1 MLDFHRKVCTRH
13 DYHNLSSEFIH
24 EESVNFI
31 AEKYSQKLDILIF
44 LKGIEYNF
52 YQQKNNSFKGLWKY
66 FFKEKKYS
74 ANPRLCIKLKSVPLS
89 FQSDTKWYVVCNVF
103 WRTDGNILCVAQCFN
118 IRIEMSQK
126 L

>member
-13 DYHNLSSEFIH
+13 DYYNLSSEFIH
-24 EESVNFI
+24 EESVNSI

-66 FFKEKKYS
+66 FLKEKKYS
-74 ANPRLCIKLKSVPLS
+74 ANPRLCISWNQFHFHFKVTLN
-89 FQSDTKWYVVCNVF
+89 DTLFAMFFGEQMVIYYVLHSALIF
-103 WRTDGNILCVAQCFN
+103 
-118 IRIEMSQK
+118 E
-126 L
+126 